1 MNKTTKII
9 IAGAAAAIGM
19 LIAGYIWVNND
30 RQAAVDTFNA
40 FSGAMMEMDL
50 PKAQSMASGEA
61 HAALGML
68 AEILDSDD
76 PILTIEWSKNPP
88 NYEFVHADG
97 ELRVTDHNMRSVD
110 NRGGIPTILRKTDG
124 KWYVEEVAVWI
135 HDKDITIS
143 AYFPIDPESL
153 ERTLEA
159 WEQGLK

>member
-9 IAGAAAAIGM
+9 VAGAAAAIGM

-40 FSGAMMEMDL
+40 FSEAMLELDML
-50 PKAQSMASGEA
+50 KAQSMARGEA

-97 ELRVTDHNMRSVD
+97 ELRAVNHNIGVD
-110 NRGGIPTILRKTDG
+110 VGNPTTILRKTDG
-124 KWYVEEVAVWI
+124 KWYVEEIAVLI
-135 HDKDITIS
+135 YAKDRIRMWYYSPTT
-143 AYFPIDPESL
+143 PETL
-153 ERTLEA
+153 ERRLELL
-159 WEQGLK
+159 EQERK